1 MELHLE
7 KRCISAYVENQ
18 IGVLAKISGLF
29 AGKNYNLDTLTVG
42 ETEDPT
48 MSRMTIELTCDDLTY
63 EQIIKQLNRSVE
75 VIKVIDFTD
84 MPITK
89 KELLFIK
96 INSCKEADKQEI
108 FRIAETFNLEVID
121 YNRKS
126 VLVQCVKTV
135 SKNNDMIALFKDM
148 FVNRIEVVRGG
159 SVAIEAGSD
168 FALRASQGQ
177 SLAFSSYLLVPA
189 TLTVFGRGPRPSKVT
204 ALV

>member
-63 EQIIKQLNRSVE
+63 EQIIKQ
-75 VIKVIDFTD
+75 
-84 MPITK
+84 
-89 KELLFIK
+89 
-96 INSCKEADKQEI
+96 EI
-108 FRIAETFNLEVID
+108 FRIAETFDLKVID

-135 SKNNDMIALFKDM
+135 SKNNDMIALFKDL

-159 SVAIEAGSD
+159 SVAIEA
-168 FALRASQGQ
+168 
-177 SLAFSSYLLVPA
+177 LATPD
-189 TLTVFGRGPRPSKVT
+189 R
-204 ALV
+204 